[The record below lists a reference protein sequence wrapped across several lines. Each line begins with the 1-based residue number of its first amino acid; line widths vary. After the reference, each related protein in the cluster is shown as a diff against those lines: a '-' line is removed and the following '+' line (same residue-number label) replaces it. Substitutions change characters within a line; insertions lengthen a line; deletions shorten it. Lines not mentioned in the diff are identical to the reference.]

1 MPTNLCS
8 SGSLLDW
15 VALTILF
22 LTMVVMIY
30 QVRLSQQ
37 ANYATAYKVAYDI
50 LQTQEIRDARK
61 HVFEVLKLKAY
72 SKWTNKDKDDAGKV
86 CQSYDAVGQMVR
98 NKMLPE
104 AYIVNNWFVGLRDS
118 WGILKPL
125 VTEYRTDREYPKNWD
140 DFEYLAK
147 KAITLYGK
155 QQ

>member
-1 MPTNLCS
+1 MSTNLCANVS
-8 SGSLLDW
+8 FFDW
-15 VALTILF
+15 ANTTILF
-22 LTMVVMIY
+22 FTLVAIY
-30 QVRLSQQ
+30 LQYWVSRQ

-72 SKWTNKDKDDAGKV
+72 SKWSDKDKDEASKV
-86 CQSYDAVGQMVR
+86 CQSYDAVGQMVL

-104 AYIVNNWFVGLRDS
+104 AYIVDNWFVGLRDS

-125 VTEYRTDREYPKNWD
+125 VIQYRIDRDYPKNWD

-147 KAITLYGK
+147 KAIALYGK
-155 QQ
+155 QK